1 MITLLILALLP
12 MDPMST
18 TVSLNHSID
27 EDWDYKWDND
37 SGVTISG
44 KSHFNDENDV
54 PNNTNIRSKS
64 EDSINETSRFDLP
77 SGAVLGACP
86 EGSEGQDALL
96 WVEHLAVHGG
106 NNLGDTPEGTGGYVM
121 YCYPDMEE
129 VTAEPIVI
137 SVSAKDFQRLP
148 LRGSGI
154 VVEPDREDYIIRLP
168 VIALTDPSPQV
179 LTTTILGVGV
189 AIRAT
194 PIEYSWDFG
203 DGTPALIT
211 TDPGRSYPEQ
221 TVEHLYTQLGQFTI
235 TLTTT
240 WEGEFSIDGGTTWLP
255 INGTTTTT
263 NTTNPITIEER
274 VPLLTG

>member
-1 MITLLILALLP
+1 VINLAIIAGVAFAP
-12 MDPMST
+12 TMNSIPTIDPDVTWATPGYVEARGKEEKNQTSSNIQPT
-18 TVSLNHSID
+18 ENIG
-27 EDWDYKWDND
+27 EDAEPSSNK
-37 SGVTISG
+37 
-44 KSHFNDENDV
+44 
-54 PNNTNIRSKS
+54 R
-64 EDSINETSRFDLP
+64 TSQNYLP

-96 WVEHLAVHGG
+96 WVEHLAVYGG
-106 NNLGDTPEGTGGYVM
+106 NNLGDSPEGTGGYVM

-129 VTAEPIVI
+129 VSAEPIVI

-154 VVEPDREDYIIRLP
+154 VLEPDREDYIIRLP

-194 PIEYSWDFG
+194 P
-203 DGTPALIT
+203 
-211 TDPGRSYPEQ
+211 

>member
-1 MITLLILALLP
+1 MTF
-12 MDPMST
+12 
-18 TVSLNHSID
+18 SLHIFRNQESEEPI
-27 EDWDYKWDND
+27 
-37 SGVTISG
+37 
-44 KSHFNDENDV
+44 FFA
-54 PNNTNIRSKS
+54 PSKGS
-64 EDSINETSRFDLP
+64 FTATGGQQFNETVASESPGSEKAAKNSTKKKKSQQFDLP

-96 WVEHLAVHGG
+96 WVEHLAVYGG
-106 NNLGDTPEGTGGYVM
+106 NNLGDSPEGTGGYVM

-129 VTAEPIVI
+129 VSAEPIVI

-154 VVEPDREDYIIRLP
+154 VLEPDREDYIIRLP

-203 DGTPALIT
+203 DQTPALIT
-211 TDPGRSYPEQ
+211 TDPGRSYPDQ